1 MTGQLRKD
9 RPIGPAHQILRL
21 SIGGLLWGSYPVL
34 AKRFDAS
41 TAAVR
46 ALPDSLRQILLPSS
60 HGELLLTLL
69 PSSHGE
75 LLLTLLPVNSARH
88 SCSLNPAPQ
97 WLLCS
102 RRRLVF

>member
-69 PSSHGE
+69 P
-75 LLLTLLPVNSARH
+75 VNSARH